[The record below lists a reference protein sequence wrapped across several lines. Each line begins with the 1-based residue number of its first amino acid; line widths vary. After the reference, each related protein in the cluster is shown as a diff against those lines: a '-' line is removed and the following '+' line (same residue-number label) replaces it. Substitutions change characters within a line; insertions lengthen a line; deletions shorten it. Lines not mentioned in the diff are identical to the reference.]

1 MGGMKFW
8 CVTAFMKSTELV
20 PIARMVDEAG
30 YHGMMLSDHIFYPQ
44 DLKSPYPYSPYE
56 DGRPIWEPETSWP
69 DSWVTIGAMIGATE
83 RLHFSNNIYIAPN
96 RPILAV
102 AKQVS
107 TAAVISGNRVEL
119 GTAAGWM
126 REEFEQMGQDF
137 DNRGPRTGEMIEA
150 LRELWKP
157 GWVEFHGEYYDI
169 PAMMLG
175 PAPDQPIPIYTGGHS
190 GPALRRAARHA
201 DGWVGN
207 AYDWDTLAGIVARL
221 RTLLAEE
228 GRADDPF
235 EIISGFYEPP
245 SLDLYRRAA
254 EELGVT
260 GLYALPWSNL
270 IDVSTDQRDGL
281 LENAAAYRDAIN
293 RFADDFVHPMAD

>member
-1 MGGMKFW
+1 MRFW

-20 PIARMVDEAG
+20 PVARMADEAG
-30 YHGMMLSDHIFYPQ
+30 YHGMMLSDHIFYPR

-56 DGRPIWEPETSWP
+56 DGRPIWDPETSWP
-69 DSWVTIGAMIGATE
+69 DTWVTVGAMIGATE
-83 RLHFSNNIYIAPN
+83 RLHYSNNIYIAPN
-96 RPILAV
+96 RPLLAV

-107 TAAVISGNRVEL
+107 TAAVISQNRVAL
-119 GTAAGWM
+119 GMAAGWM

-137 DNRGPRTGEMIEA
+137 DNRGPSTSEMIQA

-157 GWVEFHGEYYDI
+157 GWVEFHGEFYEI
-169 PAMMLG
+169 PPMTMG
-175 PAPDQPIPIYTGGHS
+175 PAPDEPIPIYTGGHS

-221 RTLLAEE
+221 RALLAEE
-228 GRADDPF
+228 GRAGDPF
-235 EIISGFYEPP
+235 EIITGLYEPP
-245 SLDLYRRAA
+245 SLDLYRRAS

-260 GLYALPWSNL
+260 GMYALPWAGLEN
-270 IDVSTDQRDGL
+270 VSADNRAGL
-281 LENAAAYRDAIN
+281 LENASAYRDAIN
-293 RFADDFVHPMAD
+293 RFAEQFVHPLAGE